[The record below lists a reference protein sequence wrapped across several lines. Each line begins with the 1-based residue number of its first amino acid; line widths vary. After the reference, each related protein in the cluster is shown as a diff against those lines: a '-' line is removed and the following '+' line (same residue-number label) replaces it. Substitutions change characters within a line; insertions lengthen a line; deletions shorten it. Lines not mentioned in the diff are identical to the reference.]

1 MQIFLLAVWNLWKT
15 LYGWHCVNAHCRFD
29 VMICGMHCRVCLT
42 IWNLWKTSDQ
52 HCVFTQ
58 CWSDVLN
65 LWCALSGFFS
75 CLVSLRKLSMESST
89 FFFLMFWCLCTWSC
103 GGQCETFSPK
113 GHELSMGASKSL
125 WQLCTM
131 EEGWMFGMCITTASQ
146 VPKCSN
152 PSSTNDLLG
161 LLTQSIV
168 SSDYNLSGE
177 ELSITTEVESGRTS
191 LAWGPWDLS
200 RDVLPPSTT
209 VSIARSSN
217 ELTLTQV
224 SPSVKESPGT
234 AELLSG
240 MLPETSLSSS
250 SACGDLESSCRCSRA
265 GKKALGWKLSK
276 CVSSRSCRRRR
287 LLWPTAGW
295 ARMVWLVL
303 GTIMALLSF
312 ASLVGLCRVKLGVA
326 CPGNVASEK
335 SRSGNTEQRQW
346 GHCTLSR
353 SHSSIH
359 AEWKLWAHGRP
370 RTCHVQTQL
379 GALLVFWDFSLSFYK
394 VATNCHH
401 KAAAKSWLHAFL
413 PPTNSLIPL
422 FYYQLHTSKS
432 YMSPCIG
439 IILFSIKWIEARTS
453 VSTSNSSKQIGHA
466 LNWFPTLLRRNFG
479 SCCMALST
487 LSLCS
492 KHIWK
497 VRRDERNK
505 HRASEPPCYIQVC
518 MTRPASSL
526 YEKTFQ

>member
-1 MQIFLLAVWNLWKT
+1 
-15 LYGWHCVNAHCRFD
+15 
-29 VMICGMHCRVCLT
+29 
-42 IWNLWKTSDQ
+42 
-52 HCVFTQ
+52 
-58 CWSDVLN
+58 
-65 LWCALSGFFS
+65 
-75 CLVSLRKLSMESST
+75 
-89 FFFLMFWCLCTWSC
+89 MFWCLCTWSC

-113 GHELSMGASKSL
+113 GHELSMGASKIL

-131 EEGWMFGMCITTASQ
+131 EEGWLFGMCVTTASQ
-146 VPKCSN
+146 VPKCAN

-161 LLTQSIV
+161 LLTQSIA

-200 RDVLPPSTT
+200 SDVLPPSTT

-217 ELTLTQV
+217 ELTLTRV
-224 SPSVKESPGT
+224 SPSVEESPGK

-250 SACGDLESSCRCSRA
+250 STCGDLESSCRCSRA
-265 GKKALGWKLSK
+265 GKKALGWKLSN
-276 CVSSRSCRRRR
+276 CDNCSRSCRRRR

-295 ARMVWLVL
+295 ALIVRLVL

-312 ASLVGLCRVKLGVA
+312 ASLVGLCRLKLGVA

-379 GALLVFWDFSLSFYK
+379 GVLLVFWDFSLSFYK

-401 KAAAKSWLHAFL
+401 KATAKSWLHAPPPQLTLWFL
-413 PPTNSLIPL
+413 S
-422 FYYQLHTSKS
+422 F
-432 YMSPCIG
+432 
-439 IILFSIKWIEARTS
+439 IIS
-453 VSTSNSSKQIGHA
+453 ST
-466 LNWFPTLLRRNFG
+466 
-479 SCCMALST
+479 
-487 LSLCS
+487 
-492 KHIWK
+492 
-497 VRRDERNK
+497 
-505 HRASEPPCYIQVC
+505 
-518 MTRPASSL
+518 PASLTCPHVLASFYFQSSEL
-526 YEKTFQ
+526 RHEPLCLLQTHPNRLGMHWTDSQHSWDEILVVVVWPSPPSPSAVNIFEK